1 MRIDPRMA
9 IIGKRLRGARRIIAV
24 SGSKGGIGKSS
35 VASLLALTLGRLGYR
50 AGLLDLDFTSPS
62 THFILGVEGLLP
74 KEDKG
79 IIPPSVHGIK
89 YLSITFYSG
98 DRPLPLRGG
107 DVSNAMIEL
116 LTITRW
122 GGLDFLVVDMP
133 PGLGDTTLDAI
144 RLFPRV
150 EFLLITNPSRLVAEA
165 VRRAA
170 VMLQELKI
178 PILGVVENM
187 KRDEAQDAKQLQA
200 LLHVPY
206 LGAIRYDDRF
216 EEALG
221 NAQRLVESDFGR
233 DLERIVLQAE
243 AFAAPRRGRGRSG
256 TIAATRGIVGGANFS
271 AGEMPAS
278 S

>member
-1 MRIDPRMA
+1 MRIDPRVA
-9 IIGKRLRGARRIIAV
+9 VIGKRLRGVRRIIAV

-35 VASLLALTLGRLGYR
+35 VATLLALTLHRLGYQ
-50 AGLLDLDFTSPS
+50 AGLLDLDFASPS
-62 THFILGVEGLLP
+62 THLILGVGGLLP

-79 IIPPSVHGIK
+79 IIPPTVHGIK

-98 DRPLPLRGG
+98 DSPLPLRGG

-122 GGLDFLVVDMP
+122 GTLDFLVVDMP
-133 PGLGDTTLDAI
+133 PGLGDATLDAI
-144 RLFPRV
+144 RLIPRV

-187 KRDEAQDAKQLQA
+187 KRDEAQSAEQLQTV
-200 LLHVPY
+200 LRVPY

-216 EEALG
+216 EDALG
-221 NAQRLVESDFGR
+221 NAQKLVESDFGR
-233 DLERIVLQAE
+233 DLEEIVLLAK
-243 AFAAPRRGRGRSG
+243 AFAAPSRGRGRSRAIPATQG
-256 TIAATRGIVGGANFS
+256 TVGGADLS
-271 AGEMPAS
+271 VG
-278 S
+278 